1 MNREKFRE
9 IHDLLMEQ
17 LDVSRELSDEEILE
31 VIDELI
37 LNQSKELFFSLK
49 EKVGLRQELFCSV
62 RKLDV
67 LQELI
72 EDESVTEI
80 MVNGPDNIFVE
91 RAGKLT
97 RWNKTFTSK
106 EKLEDVIQQIVGRC
120 NRVVNESML
129 LTLQSG
135 GGTVYS
141 SGYRM
146 EKEETGAYEEKFI
159 VSVDGKESGSLYVQV
174 PEKETEDTGEETE
187 PEKELSEEQQ
197 REKELQDMIAQYNQK
212 KNDPEYYYLPDTW
225 NGKHLEWEQPKDTKG
240 NLIAALGLVAAL
252 AVVIGKERE
261 KQTVQAKRK
270 EQMLMDYP
278 GLIMKFTLLVQA
290 GLTARKAFQKIA
302 LDYGKKENG
311 KERAA
316 YEEIRTT
323 CYEMDSGISEAEAYR
338 RFGERCG
345 QVKYKTLATLLIQNL
360 QKGSR
365 HLSDLLEK
373 ESVEAWEE
381 RKRKA
386 RVLGEAAATKLLLPM
401 VLMLLVVMAVIMLP
415 AGLSFYGG

>member
-1 MNREKFRE
+1 MWVHIVIF
-9 IHDLLMEQ
+9 M
-17 LDVSRELSDEEILE
+17 VIL
-31 VIDELI
+31 
-37 LNQSKELFFSLK
+37 
-49 EKVGLRQELFCSV
+49 GA
-62 RKLDV
+62 V
-67 LQELI
+67 L
-72 EDESVTEI
+72 
-80 MVNGPDNIFVE
+80 
-91 RAGKLT
+91 AGKLGRLPPWAENT
-97 RWNKTFTSK
+97 ERQ
-106 EKLEDVIQQIVGRC
+106 KLFILVALAGNIVG
-120 NRVVNESML
+120 ML

-197 REKELQDMIAQYNQK
+197 REKELQDMIVQYNQK
-212 KNDPEYYYLPDTW
+212 KNDPRYYYLPEEW
-225 NGKHLEWEQPKDTKG
+225 NGKHLEWEQPKDTTG
-240 NLIAALGLVAAL
+240 NLISALGLVAAA
-252 AVVIGKERE
+252 AVVI
-261 KQTVQAKRK
+261 AKRREEESVQIK
-270 EQMLMDYP
+270 RREQMLMDYP
-278 GLIMKFTLLVQA
+278 GLVMKFTLLVQA

-302 LDYGKKENG
+302 MDYGKREEGNK
-311 KERAA
+311 RAA
-316 YEEIRTT
+316 YEEIRTA
-323 CYEMDSGISEAEAYR
+323 CYEMDSGVSEAEAYR

-345 QVKYKTLATLLIQNL
+345 QVKYKTLSTLLIQNL

-365 HLSDLLEK
+365 YLSDLLEK

-415 AGLSFYGG
+415 ACLSFYGG

>member
-1 MNREKFRE
+1 MWVHIVIF
-9 IHDLLMEQ
+9 M
-17 LDVSRELSDEEILE
+17 VILG
-31 VIDELI
+31 V
-37 LNQSKELFFSLK
+37 
-49 EKVGLRQELFCSV
+49 
-62 RKLDV
+62 V
-67 LQELI
+67 L
-72 EDESVTEI
+72 
-80 MVNGPDNIFVE
+80 
-91 RAGKLT
+91 AGKLGRLPPWAENT
-97 RWNKTFTSK
+97 
-106 EKLEDVIQQIVGRC
+106 EGQKLFILVALAGNIVG
-120 NRVVNESML
+120 ML

-197 REKELQDMIAQYNQK
+197 REKELQDMIVQYNQK
-212 KNDPEYYYLPDTW
+212 KNDPRYYYLPEEW
-225 NGKHLEWEQPKDTKG
+225 NGKHLEWEQPKDTTG
-240 NLIAALGLVAAL
+240 NLISALGLVAAA
-252 AVVIGKERE
+252 AVVI
-261 KQTVQAKRK
+261 AKRREEESVQIK
-270 EQMLMDYP
+270 RREQMLMDYP
-278 GLIMKFTLLVQA
+278 GLVMKFTLLVQA

-302 LDYGKKENG
+302 MDYGKREEGNK
-311 KERAA
+311 RAA
-316 YEEIRTT
+316 YEEIRTA
-323 CYEMDSGISEAEAYR
+323 CYEMDSGVSEAEAYR

-345 QVKYKTLATLLIQNL
+345 QVKYKTLSTLLIQNL

-365 HLSDLLEK
+365 YLSDLLEK

-401 VLMLLVVMAVIMLP
+401 VLMLLVMMAVIMLP
-415 AGLSFYGG
+415 ACLSFYGG